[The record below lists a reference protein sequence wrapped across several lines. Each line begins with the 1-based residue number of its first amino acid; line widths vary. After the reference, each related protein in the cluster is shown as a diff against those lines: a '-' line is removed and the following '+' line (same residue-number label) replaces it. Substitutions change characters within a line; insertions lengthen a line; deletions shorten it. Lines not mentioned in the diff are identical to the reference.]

1 VIPSKPQQDA
11 EKRRDRTSFSTLAWG
26 EPVEYLQGLVTVLVM
41 PVLPEAYRKAWRW
54 PLLLP
59 EPLVAWT
66 ITLLHVGASALVW
79 GFAFT
84 SYQKAFGDMVAAAVA
99 DPNGSGEVGLIT
111 LYGIFGFFAF
121 PLTWQ
126 GFLAWAYILDSVARF
141 VALAVH
147 GGFQASVFLAVPLW
161 LHGRVLA
168 LAKSMATNA
177 VYGKASEP
185 DRLFEEGKTIRLRS
199 TRPHPE
205 WHANLAFH
213 CRDTLFRL
221 ESESD
226 VPEGKRRCFEY
237 RFGPWPEQE
246 IVRRVV
252 LLTGEEEEPPPGNG
266 GGTA

>member
-1 VIPSKPQQDA
+1 
-11 EKRRDRTSFSTLAWG
+11 
-26 EPVEYLQGLVTVLVM
+26 VEYLQGLVTVLVM
-41 PVLPEAYRKAWRW
+41 PVLPEAYRKAWKW

-59 EPLVAWT
+59 DAMVAW
-66 ITLLHVGASALVW
+66 IVALLHVGASTLVW
-79 GFAFT
+79 GFTFT
-84 SYQKAFGDMVAAAVA
+84 SYQKEFGDFIAALVA
-99 DPNGSGEVGLIT
+99 DPSGSGDVGPFMF
-111 LYGIFGFFAF
+111 YGVFGFLAF

-126 GFLAWAYILDSVARF
+126 GFLAWAYIIDAVARF
-141 VALAVH
+141 VALAIH
-147 GGFQASVFLAVPLW
+147 GGFQASAFLAVPLW
-161 LHGRVLA
+161 LYERVLA
-168 LAKSMATNA
+168 LAKSMVKNT

-185 DRLFEEGKTIRLRS
+185 DRLLEEGKTIRLRC

-205 WHANLAFH
+205 WHTNLTFH

-252 LLTGEEEEPPPGNG
+252 LLTGEEEKPPPGNG